1 MKDPG
6 IKLRIY
12 SIPTQANEWTV
23 KREIAKVLHSDD
35 FPTFISGRLLNFDV
49 SLEMSESGGIR
60 NNGTGTLTLPIEKSG
75 YKFLDYVRDNSTKI
89 RIDDRN
95 LKFSIG
101 GRPDP
106 KQVLTLS
113 KTPYID
119 PDLEEEH
126 QNTLRELEGSLRV
139 DIVQFGI
146 FYRDTYPCKSR
157 KFSIEWE
164 QKFIE
169 SYASLSFH
177 YDHRLLVVKVKMDL
191 FYEFDVD

>member
-35 FPTFISGRLLNFDV
+35 FGTPIPGRLLNFDV

-60 NNGTGTLTLPIEKSG
+60 NKGTGMLTLPIEKSG
-75 YKFLDYVRDNSTKI
+75 YKFLDYALDDTTKI
-89 RIDDRN
+89 RIDGKILR
-95 LKFSIG
+95 FSIG
-101 GRPDP
+101 GYPDP
-106 KQVLTLS
+106 KRVLILS

-126 QNTLRELEGSLRV
+126 QNVLRALEGSLRV

-146 FYRDTYPCKSR
+146 FYRDTYPSKAR

-164 QKFIE
+164 QRFIE
-169 SYASLSFH
+169 NYATLSFR
-177 YDHRLLVVKVKMDL
+177 YDHKLLVVKVRWIH
-191 FYEFDVD
+191 